1 MGKKIIIEL
10 NETFEVDV
18 TDEIKTMEEYGLDTT
33 NAEEVFYELDLEEQV
48 LDELNLRF
56 SAYFSFK
63 ED

>member
-18 TDEIKTMEEYGLDTT
+18 TDEIKSMEENGLDITD
-33 NAEEVFYELDLEEQV
+33 AEEVFYELDLEEQV

-56 SAYFSFK
+56 SAHFRFK